1 MRTFVA
7 LLLKEEKAIFT
18 SPIAYVVLSVFLVI
32 MGYTFTL
39 TLFVSHA
46 PTLVHLFFQIYVL
59 FLLTVPIITMRLL
72 AEERRLRTIEMLL
85 TAPVS
90 EPAVIFAKYLASL
103 SLVVLML
110 VLSGAYAIT
119 LGILGQ
125 PDWGPIWSGYLGLLL
140 LAAALVAVGLMASSF
155 VDNQVIA
162 ALLSLSLFLLLW
174 IIDHFG
180 WMLPDPF
187 DALVVNL
194 SLLVHFTPFA
204 TGSIFLS
211 DAGFFISVAL
221 LGLFLS
227 VRGLAR
233 R

>member
-103 SLVVLML
+103 SLVMLML

-211 DAGFFISVAL
+211 DAGFFVSVAL

>member
-103 SLVVLML
+103 SLVMLML

-155 VDNQVIA
+155 VDNQIIA

>member
-1 MRTFVA
+1 
-7 LLLKEEKAIFT
+7 
-18 SPIAYVVLSVFLVI
+18 
-32 MGYTFTL
+32 
-39 TLFVSHA
+39 
-46 PTLVHLFFQIYVL
+46 
-59 FLLTVPIITMRLL
+59 MRLL

-125 PDWGPIWSGYLGLLL
+125 PDWGPIWSGYVGLLL
-140 LAAALVAVGLMASSF
+140 LGAALVAVGLMTSSL
-155 VDNQVIA
+155 VSNQIIA
-162 ALLSLSLFLLLW
+162 ALLSLSVFLLLW

-211 DAGFFISVAL
+211 DAGFFVSVAL

-227 VRGLAR
+227 VRALAR